1 MEICGYLRGTVTEDG
16 DSEAEVWK
24 RIQIGENAWR
34 RVEGEMADRKIS
46 GELKG
51 KVFTS
56 V

>member
-34 RVEGEMADRKIS
+34 RVEGEMVDRKIS